1 VSHAA
6 VPDIGL
12 IPGPTSAAE
21 AALRLIAHHL
31 GAAAVHLYRASGG
44 QQHLVAAAGVP
55 FAALPLLA
63 DALGSEPTAL
73 DVSAVVE
80 GVHLAA
86 GQCAGALSLLVLGLD
101 GVALDSAW
109 LAAFA
114 DAMMLVHLV
123 AGSPEGPPAEAS
135 EDFRGR
141 LLHRVATHTGT
152 FDERLA
158 IGLAGLADTL
168 GLDAAAFARI
178 DEGTWTPE
186 SIVDPLG
193 LLPAVPTPVADLPC
207 AITATA
213 DGPVAIDGLGD
224 GRGAYLGAPVFAGGR
239 TVGTLVAVGRAA
251 RAAPFS
257 EDDRA
262 LVESLARWVGSA
274 VGGREAAR
282 RLADR
287 EAALAAFVDR
297 APVAMGLTTLAGDG
311 AVRFVSVNAAAAR
324 LIGIEA
330 DALAGRLAAEVGID
344 GYAGRLWAAGT
355 RRALACDV
363 GTSLPPILL
372 ALETP
377 AGTRSIEATLTRL
390 DVHDTDGHLAP
401 CVSFVAE
408 DVTNREA
415 GLRVASERRHL
426 AEAAA
431 VEQASLFE
439 RLHRDVRTPLTTIL
453 GYAELLGPDL
463 AEGEP
468 EQIRDVI
475 TRSTHQLLA
484 TLDAAVA
491 LAEAVRVSI
500 ALVPVDAAAVV
511 RDAVRTAAAAAREA
525 GVEISYEAAVTRVP
539 LLMDPALVGRV
550 VRAIVDEATA
560 VPGARHVDTRLTD
573 DGSRLV
579 FDVGVRDSVAADAA
593 TGLPPAS
600 VDRLVER
607 LVERLG
613 GSVDVPAGPL
623 WRRTVRLPRHAAV
636 VVDLPPE
643 AIPPDVLLF
652 ASPVGVAEAYE
663 APAML
668 RPDMLLPDG
677 LFGDPLGDPFGALDG
692 PIGAEHPF
700 ADLAH
705 SGWTSAESAA

>member
-1 VSHAA
+1 MPHAA

-12 IPGPTSAAE
+12 TTGPTSAAE
-21 AALRLIAHHL
+21 AALRLIAHRL
-31 GAAAVHLYRASGG
+31 GAATVHLYRASGG
-44 QQHLVAAAGVP
+44 QQHLVAAAGEP
-55 FAALPLLA
+55 SAALPLLA

-73 DVSAVVE
+73 DVSAVAE

-86 GQCAGALSLLVLGLD
+86 GQRAGDLALLALGLD
-101 GVALDSAW
+101 GVALDAAW

-114 DAMMLVHLV
+114 DALALAQFV
-123 AGSPEGPPAEAS
+123 AASPGRPPAEAA
-135 EDFRGR
+135 DDVGGR

-158 IGLAGLADTL
+158 IGLAGLADAL

-186 SIVDPLG
+186 AIVDPLG

-207 AITATA
+207 AVTATA
-213 DGPVAIDGLGD
+213 DGPVAAEDLGD
-224 GRGAYLGAPVFAGGR
+224 GGGAYLGAPVFAGGR
-239 TVGTLVAVGRAA
+239 TVGTLVAVGWAPRAE
-251 RAAPFS
+251 PFS

-274 VGGREAAR
+274 VGGRAAAR

-297 APVAMGLTTLAGDG
+297 APVAMGLTTLAPDG
-311 AVRFVSVNAAAAR
+311 SVRFVSVNAAAAR
-324 LIGIEA
+324 LLGAPA
-330 DALAGRLAAEVGID
+330 DALAGRLAAEIGID
-344 GYAGRLWAAGT
+344 DYAGRLWAAGT
-355 RRALACDV
+355 RRALARDV

-372 ALETP
+372 ALDTP
-377 AGTRSIEATLTRL
+377 AGTRSVEATLTRL
-390 DVHDTDGHLAP
+390 DVHDTDGQLAP

-408 DVTNREA
+408 DVTDREA
-415 GLRVASERRHL
+415 VLRVASERRHL
-426 AEAAA
+426 AESAAA
-431 VEQASLFE
+431 EQAALFE

-475 TRSTHQLLA
+475 ARSAHQLLA
-484 TLDAAVA
+484 TLDATVA
-491 LAEAVRVSI
+491 LAEAARVSI
-500 ALVPVDAAAVV
+500 SLVPVDAAAVV
-511 RDAVRTAAAAAREA
+511 REAVRTAATAAREA
-525 GVEISYEAAVTRVP
+525 GVEISFEAAVVRVP

-550 VRAIVDEATA
+550 VQAIVDEAAA
-560 VPGARHVDTRLTD
+560 VPGARYVDTRLAD

-579 FDVGVRDSVAADAA
+579 FDVGVRETVAAGGDAA
-593 TGLPPAS
+593 SVLPAS

-613 GSVDVPAGPL
+613 GNVDVPAGPP
-623 WRRTVRLPRHAAV
+623 WHRTVRLPRHAAV

-643 AIPPDVLLF
+643 AILLEALLF
-652 ASPVGVAEAYE
+652 ASPEA
-663 APAML
+663 
-668 RPDMLLPDG
+668 PDMLLPDSP
-677 LFGDPLGDPFGALDG
+677 FGDPLGDPFGAPGG

-705 SGWTSAESAA
+705 SA

>member
-1 VSHAA
+1 MPHAA

-12 IPGPTSAAE
+12 TTGPTSAAE
-21 AALRLIAHHL
+21 AALRLIAHRL
-31 GAAAVHLYRASGG
+31 GAATVHLYRASGG
-44 QQHLVAAAGVP
+44 QQHLVAAAGEP
-55 FAALPLLA
+55 SAALPLLA
-63 DALGSEPTAL
+63 DALGSVPTAL
-73 DVSAVVE
+73 DVSAVAE

-86 GQCAGALSLLVLGLD
+86 GQRAGDLALLALGLD
-101 GVALDSAW
+101 GVALDAAW

-114 DAMMLVHLV
+114 DALALAQLV
-123 AGSPEGPPAEAS
+123 AASPGRPPAEAT
-135 EDFRGR
+135 EDVGGR

-152 FDERLA
+152 FDERLV
-158 IGLAGLADTL
+158 IGLAGLADAL

-186 SIVDPLG
+186 AIVDPLG
-193 LLPAVPTPVADLPC
+193 LLPAVPAPVADLPC
-207 AITATA
+207 AVTATA
-213 DGPVAIDGLGD
+213 DGPVAAEDLGD
-224 GRGAYLGAPVFAGGR
+224 GGGAYLGAPVFAGGR
-239 TVGTLVAVGRAA
+239 TVGTLVAVGWAPRAE
-251 RAAPFS
+251 PFS

-274 VGGREAAR
+274 VGGRAAAR

-297 APVAMGLTTLAGDG
+297 APVAMGLTTLAPDG
-311 AVRFVSVNAAAAR
+311 SVRFVSVNAAAAR
-324 LIGIEA
+324 LLGAPA
-330 DALAGRLAAEVGID
+330 DALAGRLAAEIGID
-344 GYAGRLWAAGT
+344 DYAGRLWAAGT
-355 RRALACDV
+355 RRALARDV

-372 ALETP
+372 ALDTP
-377 AGTRSIEATLTRL
+377 AGTRSVEATLTRL
-390 DVHDTDGHLAP
+390 DVHDTDGQLAP

-408 DVTNREA
+408 DVTDREA
-415 GLRVASERRHL
+415 VLRVASERRHL

-431 VEQASLFE
+431 AEQAALFE

-475 TRSTHQLLA
+475 ARSAHQLLA
-484 TLDAAVA
+484 TLDATVA

-511 RDAVRTAAAAAREA
+511 REAVRTAATAAREA
-525 GVEISYEAAVTRVP
+525 GVEISFEAAVARVP

-550 VRAIVDEATA
+550 VHAIVDEAAA
-560 VPGARHVDTRLTD
+560 VPGARHVDTRLAD

-579 FDVGVRDSVAADAA
+579 FDVAVRETVAAGGGAA
-593 TGLPPAS
+593 SVPAAS
-600 VDRLVER
+600 VDRLVGR

-613 GSVDVPAGPL
+613 GNVDVPAGPP
-623 WRRTVRLPRHAAV
+623 WRRTVCLPRHAAV

-643 AIPPDVLLF
+643 AILPEALLF
-652 ASPVGVAEAYE
+652 APPEA
-663 APAML
+663 
-668 RPDMLLPDG
+668 PDMLLPDS
-677 LFGDPLGDPFGALDG
+677 LFGDPLGDPFGAPGG

-705 SGWTSAESAA
+705 SA